1 MRVLVTFDGR
11 HRVYQDTISRA
22 IREYRPHVEVATAEL
37 GEFEAEMACLDP
49 HLFICGRPNTG
60 SPNGRP
66 ARPAWVEVPSD
77 PDQLAA
83 ICLDG
88 EYSESGNPGLNE
100 LLRIVDETERLA
112 WEKRDLGNC

>member
-37 GEFEAEMACLDP
+37 GEFEAEMARLDP
-49 HLFICGRPNTG
+49 DLVICGRPNTV
-60 SPNGRP
+60 SSDS
-66 ARPAWVEVPSD
+66 RPAWVEFPSD

-88 EYSESGNPGLNE
+88 DYSESGNPGLNE
-100 LLRIVDETERLA
+100 LLSIVDETEKLA
-112 WEKRDLGNC
+112 REKRDLGNC